1 MAIDYAKATAY
12 LSTAQKMETALS
24 KHQELFDSEKFDEF
38 KHITDALEQNI
49 QLAQQQ
55 SRKLSI
61 GIVGAMKAGKSSF
74 LNACIFNGQDF
85 LPKAATPMTAA
96 LTKITY
102 SEKPKAVIHFYN
114 KEDWAKIVEK
124 SSEYDSALQSA
135 YDDYQ
140 RHYQERLQAQT
151 SYGGYGGYPLEVLM
165 QIDEYEHRAFK
176 CSSETV
182 CGAKELTRMAT
193 DPILFEKLGSID
205 EIDGDIMGKLNSYVG
220 AHGRYTPI
228 VSYVELQ
235 VNSPYVKDLEIVDT
249 PGLNDPIVSRG
260 IVTKQF
266 LRSCDVVLLLS
277 PCSQFM
283 DSGTVTLMANSLP
296 SAGVQ
301 EVIVVGS
308 KLDSGIL
315 NESVN
320 DFGQAYK
327 SALASYN
334 AQFQKSISQ
343 VKATGRHIDIVNKIN
358 NGSILFVSSTC
369 FSITEKKKNGQS
381 LDESEQLVLHNFNQ
395 NFSNFD
401 ERYLVSIGGM
411 KKVKEALNAVLKRKA
426 EIVEGKNDSLL
437 DNARLSHMR
446 ILEKILQEIVS
457 SRAKLET
464 TSADEMRQRTMT
476 IRDVIDSSREKL
488 MHIFDGAVIGC
499 EAKIQQI
506 LPQLTVEMNNHQ
518 NIQVQTNPHDEH
530 YTAHTG
536 FLGLRREEVHY
547 TVTDHGADTS
557 CVVENIQQY
566 AARCQNY
573 VIAEFKQIFNK
584 EQFAQKIKEVV
595 LNAFKRS
602 ERAFDEDDIL
612 LPLQNVLDKIAI
624 PHIEFDYTK
633 YIDEVETRYSSGY
646 AKNEEIHQLKNL
658 QTRLLNQIEQELG
671 VQLKN
676 ALSEISKTLNT
687 QAVSFADQ
695 IEGIFCNELEKLQ
708 GQVAE
713 REKYISEYLHFADT
727 VRGLKTE
734 LSGIK

>member
-1 MAIDYAKATAY
+1 MAIDYMKAATY
-12 LSTAQKMETALS
+12 LTGAQKMESVLS
-24 KHQELFDSEKFDEF
+24 QHQELFAREKFDEF
-38 KHITDALEQNI
+38 QRVTESLDQNI
-49 QLAQQQ
+49 QLALQ

-74 LNACIFNGQDF
+74 LNACVFNGQDF

-96 LTKITY
+96 LTRISY
-102 SEKPKAVIHFYN
+102 SEKPKAIIHFYN

-124 SSEYDSALQSA
+124 SAEYDSSLQSA
-135 YDDYQ
+135 YDGYQ
-140 RHYQERLQAQT
+140 RKYQERLQAQT
-151 SYGGYGGYPLEVLM
+151 PNGAYGSYPMESLM
-165 QIDEYEHRAFK
+165 MIDEYEHRLFK
-176 CSSETV
+176 CSSETLR
-182 CGAKELTRMAT
+182 GAKELTSMAS
-193 DPILFEKLGSID
+193 DPTLLEKLGGVD
-205 EIDGDIMGKLNSYVG
+205 EIDGDIMGKLNNYVG
-220 AHGRYTPI
+220 ANGKYTPL

-235 VNSPYVKDLEIVDT
+235 VDSPYVKDLEIVDT
-249 PGLNDPIVSRG
+249 PGLNDPILSRG

-315 NESVN
+315 NESAS
-320 DFGQAYK
+320 DFAQAYK
-327 SALASYN
+327 NALASYN

-343 VKATGRHIDIVNKIN
+343 VKATGRHIDIVNKIDQ
-358 NGSILFVSSTC
+358 GSILFVSSAC
-369 FSITEKKKNGQS
+369 FSIVEKKKNGQP
-381 LDESEQLVLHNFNQ
+381 LDESEQLVLRNFNQ

-401 ERYLVSIGGM
+401 ECYLAPIGGM
-411 KKVKEALNAVLKRKA
+411 KKVKESLEGVLKRKS
-426 EIVEGKNDSLL
+426 EIVEGKNNSLL
-437 DNARLSHMR
+437 DNTKLSHMR

-464 TSADEMRQRTMT
+464 TSAEEMRLRTSI

-506 LPQLTVEMNNHQ
+506 LPQLTVEINKHQ
-518 NIQVQTNPHDEH
+518 NIQVQTTSRNEHDTE
-530 YTAHTG
+530 HTG
-536 FLGLRREEVHY
+536 LFGWHREVVHY
-547 TVTDHGADTS
+547 TVTEHGADTS
-557 CVVENIQQY
+557 CVVDNIHQY
-566 AARCQNY
+566 SARCQNF

-595 LNAFKRS
+595 LNAFKKS
-602 ERAFDEDDIL
+602 GKAFDEDDIL

-646 AKNEEIHQLKNL
+646 AKNEEIHQLKNV
-658 QTRLLNQIEQELG
+658 QTRLLNQIEQELV

-713 REKYISEYLHFADT
+713 REKYISEYLQFADT
-727 VRGLKTE
+727 VRGLKAE